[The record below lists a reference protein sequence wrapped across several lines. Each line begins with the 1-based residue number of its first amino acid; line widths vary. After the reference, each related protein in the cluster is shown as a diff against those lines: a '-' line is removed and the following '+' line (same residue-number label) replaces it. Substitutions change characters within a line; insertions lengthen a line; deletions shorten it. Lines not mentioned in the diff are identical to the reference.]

1 MPATAVVDHK
11 EKLPSDYSPPADDC
25 WRHRKEY
32 FNTPPTVSRHARFRH
47 SRSVDSEFN
56 NRETSLHAAKPTCR
70 AML

>member
-32 FNTPPTVSRHARFRH
+32 FSSLPTVSRHARFWH
-47 SRSVDSEFN
+47 SRSVDSEFS
-56 NRETSLHAAKPTCR
+56 NRETSLHAAKPTYR
-70 AML
+70 AIL